1 MQRANHKGYKM
12 SKTEKLTLTLAMI
25 TAASTAAADGVTY
38 SKAEAS
44 YFNLEEHDMTS
55 LNGEIDY
62 VTGQLS
68 FTGSANLVSIEGGDA
83 SVVRGTAGYAI
94 VPSMTVYTLLS
105 VINAEGGYDDTS
117 YGLGA
122 EYQTDDYGIALEY
135 ETFDEADVDS
145 LSLVGFYGF
154 GASTVYGFAND
165 LDDDTSYVLGYK
177 YDAAAF
183 EVNVASAWSEGGFD
197 TGLTAISGEYNAT
210 QDFTVLASVV
220 SNNEDYLDDGWLT
233 IGGRYAL
240 NDSTSLE
247 ANYVTAFG
255 DFDVDGFSLALTFET
270 GARRL
275 RVTDQVEDFISDTT
289 PLFDILEPIFYILD

>member
-1 MQRANHKGYKM
+1 M
-12 SKTEKLTLTLAMI
+12 SKTEKLTLALAMI
-25 TAASTAAADGVTY
+25 TAAGAAAADGVTY

-44 YFNLEEHDMTS
+44 YFNIEEDDITS
-55 LNGEIDY
+55 LNGDIDY

-68 FTGSANLVSIEGGDA
+68 FTGSADLVSAEGYDI
-83 SVVRGTAGYAI
+83 SVLRGTAGYAI
-94 VPSMTVYTLLS
+94 VPGMTVYALLS
-105 VINAEGGYDDTS
+105 VSNEEGGYDDTS

-122 EYQTDDYGIALEY
+122 EYQTGDYGIALEY
-135 ETFDEADVDS
+135 ETFDDADVDS

-154 GASTVYGFAND
+154 GASTVYGLAND
-165 LDDDTSYVLGYK
+165 WDDDTSYALGYK

-183 EVNVASAWSEGGFD
+183 EVNVATAWSEYGFD
-197 TGLTAISGEYNAT
+197 TGLTAIGGEYNAT

-220 SNNEDYLDDGWLT
+220 STNEDYLEDGLLT

-247 ANYVTAFG
+247 ANYGTAFG
-255 DFDVDGFSLALTFET
+255 DIDGDGFSLALTFET

-275 RVTDQVEDFISDTT
+275 RVMDQVEDFASDTT
-289 PLFDILEPIFYILD
+289 PLFDILN